1 MTMKDKKNRVMR
13 GKRVGTRPVSANSA
27 TELSLGN
34 IDNVD
39 LAKLTE
45 LSLDKFR
52 AFQTFKS

>member
-34 IDNVD
+34 IDI
-39 LAKLTE
+39 AKLTE
-45 LSLDKFR
+45 HSLGKFR